1 MAAPEHSSLKT
12 MGFAERPLSGNRD
25 GRLGTLH
32 SVTTGRF
39 RESKSHRPLSGDE
52 SEERTVPS
60 VPFVAVR
67 RCRAST
73 AGF

>member
-1 MAAPEHSSLKT
+1 MAAPEHSSFKT
-12 MGFAERPLSGNRD
+12 MGFAERPLSGSSD

-60 VPFVAVR
+60 VPIPDIKL
-67 RCRAST
+67 SL
-73 AGF
+73 